1 MFYRLRILSLKTRI
15 LYTIVLEKFKPIFKA
30 WSSKGKEGN
39 NWWWWNC
46 FHPKRVDGV
55 YFQRERFVLLER
67 QLYSLNFCAALLRFL
82 ERNFFFFFFF
92 NCVGWNHVGILS
104 RLACF
109 ARWNLCGLFSL
120 SFSSSFFLFF
130 SAESSASKKISSFR
144 SRCSHEPTFHFSRV
158 FRERNFRVTLTIF
171 QHP

>member
-15 LYTIVLEKFKPIFKA
+15 LYTIVLEKFKSMFGGKGRQQLLVMELF
-30 WSSKGKEGN
+30 SSEKGGR
-39 NWWWWNC
+39 C
-46 FHPKRVDGV
+46 VFSAR
-55 YFQRERFVLLER
+55 RFRSIRTTTLFVE
-67 QLYSLNFCAALLRFL
+67 LLRGSPPLLGAELFL
-82 ERNFFFFFFF
+82 FFFF

>member
-15 LYTIVLEKFKPIFKA
+15 LYTIVLEKFKSMFGGKGRQQLLVMELF
-30 WSSKGKEGN
+30 SSEKGGR
-39 NWWWWNC
+39 C
-46 FHPKRVDGV
+46 VFSAR
-55 YFQRERFVLLER
+55 RFRSIRTTTLFVE
-67 QLYSLNFCAALLRFL
+67 LLRGSPPLLGAELFL
-82 ERNFFFFFFF
+82 FFFF

-130 SAESSASKKISSFR
+130 SAESSASKKISSFDLDAR
-144 SRCSHEPTFHFSRV
+144 TNLRFTFHAYFESAT
-158 FRERNFRVTLTIF
+158 FAS
-171 QHP
+171 H